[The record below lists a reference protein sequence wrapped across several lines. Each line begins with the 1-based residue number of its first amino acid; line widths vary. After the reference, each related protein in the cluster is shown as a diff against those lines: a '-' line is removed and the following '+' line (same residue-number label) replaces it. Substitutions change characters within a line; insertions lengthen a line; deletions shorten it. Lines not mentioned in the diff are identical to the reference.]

1 MENGE
6 MVAVCLDCYENL
18 RNQYLDYSK
27 RGFPTDKREYKWMQV
42 PLPPDE
48 MAALGVPQPLTT
60 EASASVSCS
69 WPEDTKKN
77 KSTKSI

>member
-27 RGFPTDKREYKWMQV
+27 RGFPPDKREYKWMQV

-60 EASASVSCS
+60 EASTSVTCS
-69 WPEDTKKN
+69 
-77 KSTKSI
+77 